1 MSEKKQKKVLGR
13 GLDALLGDSSNTD
26 FSNDRKK
33 NTDSLQLSLD
43 KIHVNPN
50 QPRTNFD
57 SNQIDNLVVSIK
69 ELGIIQPITVRKIN
83 DDKYEIISGERRYR
97 ASKIAN
103 LESIPCYIKA
113 VEDESDL
120 LKMSLVEN
128 VQRVDLDPIEIALT
142 YERFVNEY
150 NLNIDAISRL
160 VGKDRSTVSNYI
172 RLLKLDPIIQ
182 SGIRDGFLSMGHGRA
197 LINVDDKK
205 LQIEIYEQII
215 SSKLSVR
222 QTEKIARGNKALASN
237 NSSSDVSKIYLDA
250 TNKFEK
256 LFNSKVTL
264 KENRKGKVSL
274 STTFK
279 SINELYSI
287 IKKITNWEKFFY

>member
-13 GLDALLGDSSNTD
+13 GLDALLGDTD
-26 FSNDRKK
+26 NSDLSIKKTDRI
-33 NTDSLQLSLD
+33 NSFQLSLN

-57 SNQIDNLVVSIK
+57 SKEIDNLVVSIK

-97 ASKIAN
+97 ASKIAK
-103 LESIPCYIKA
+103 LDSIPCFIKA
-113 VEDESDL
+113 VDNDTDL

-142 YERFVNEY
+142 YERLINEY
-150 NLNIDAISRL
+150 NLNIDTISRL
-160 VGKDRSTVSNYI
+160 VGKDRSTISNYL

-197 LINVDDKK
+197 LINIDDKK
-205 LQIEIYEQII
+205 LQLKIYEQII

-222 QTEKIARGNKALASN
+222 QTENIVRGKKPSN
-237 NSSSDVSKIYLDA
+237 INNHNSDVSKIYIDA

-264 KENRKGKVSL
+264 KENNRGKVTL
-274 STTFK
+274 STSFK
-279 SINELYSI
+279 SVNELYSI
-287 IKKITNWEKFFY
+287 IKKISNWKR

>member
-1 MSEKKQKKVLGR
+1 MSKKKQKKVLGR
-13 GLDALLGDSSNTD
+13 GLDALLGDPDNSN
-26 FSNDRKK
+26 FSNDMNK
-33 NTDSLQLSLD
+33 NSNSFQISLE
-43 KIHVNPN
+43 KIYVNRN

-57 SNQIDNLVVSIK
+57 SNEIDNLVVSIK

-103 LESIPCYIKA
+103 LKSIPCFIKA
-113 VEDESDL
+113 VEDEADL

-128 VQRVDLDPIEIALT
+128 IQRVDLDPIEIALT
-142 YERFVNEY
+142 YERFINEY

-160 VGKDRSTVSNYI
+160 VGKDRSTISNYI

-197 LINVDDKK
+197 LINVNDKK

-222 QTEKIARGNKALASN
+222 QTEKIVRGNKTKNTN
-237 NSSSDVSKIYLDA
+237 NSSSDVSKIYIDA

-264 KENRKGKVSL
+264 KENIKGKVSL

-279 SINELYSI
+279 SINELYSFL
-287 IKKITNWEKFFY
+287 KKISN

>member
-26 FSNDRKK
+26 FSYDGKK
-33 NTDSLQLSLD
+33 NTNSLQLSLD
-43 KIHVNPN
+43 KIRVNPN

-57 SNQIDNLVVSIK
+57 SDQIDNLVVSIK
-69 ELGIIQPITVRKIN
+69 ELGIIQPITVRKIK

-103 LESIPCYIKA
+103 LASIPCYIKA
-113 VEDESDL
+113 VEDETDL

-142 YERFVNEY
+142 YERFINEY
-150 NLNIDAISRL
+150 NLNIDSISRL

-222 QTEKIARGNKALASN
+222 QTEKMARGNKVSTSN
-237 NSSSDVSKIYLDA
+237 NSSSDVSKIYIDA

-264 KENRKGKVSL
+264 KENNKGKVSL

-279 SINELYSI
+279 SINELYSFL
-287 IKKITNWEKFFY
+287 KKISN

>member
-13 GLDALLGDSSNTD
+13 GLDALLGDSDNTD

-69 ELGIIQPITVRKIN
+69 ELGIIQPITVRKIK

-97 ASKIAN
+97 ASKIAK

-222 QTEKIARGNKALASN
+222 QTEKIARGNKASSNN
-237 NSSSDVSKIYLDA
+237 NSSSDVSKIYIDA

-264 KENRKGKVSL
+264 KENSKGKVSL

-287 IKKITNWEKFFY
+287 IKKITN

>member
-26 FSNDRKK
+26 FSNDGKK
-33 NTDSLQLSLD
+33 NTNSLQLSLD

-57 SNQIDNLVVSIK
+57 SDQIDNLVVSIK
-69 ELGIIQPITVRKIN
+69 ELGIIQPITVRKIK

-113 VEDESDL
+113 VEDETDL

-142 YERFVNEY
+142 YERFINEY
-150 NLNIDAISRL
+150 NLNIDGISRL
-160 VGKDRSTVSNYI
+160 VGKDRSTISNYI

-182 SGIRDGFLSMGHGRA
+182 SGIRDGFLTMGHGRA

-222 QTEKIARGNKALASN
+222 QTEKIVRGNKTTNTN
-237 NSSSDVSKIYLDA
+237 NSSSDVSKIYIDA

-264 KENRKGKVSL
+264 KENSKGKVSL

-279 SINELYSI
+279 SINELYSFL
-287 IKKITNWEKFFY
+287 KKISN

>member
-1 MSEKKQKKVLGR
+1 MSDKKQKKVLGR
-13 GLDALLGDSSNTD
+13 GLDALLGNSDNAD
-26 FSNDRKK
+26 FSK
-33 NTDSLQLSLD
+33 NNTNSLQLSLD
-43 KIHVNPN
+43 KIYVNPN

-113 VEDESDL
+113 VEDETDL

-142 YERFVNEY
+142 YERFINEY

-222 QTEKIARGNKALASN
+222 QTEKIARGNKALPSN

-264 KENRKGKVSL
+264 KENSKGKVSL
-274 STTFK
+274 LTTFK

-287 IKKITNWEKFFY
+287 IKKITN

>member
-13 GLDALLGDSSNTD
+13 GLDALLGDADNSNLTI
-26 FSNDRKK
+26 KK
-33 NTDSLQLSLD
+33 NTDSFELSLD
-43 KIHVNPN
+43 KIFVNPN

-57 SNQIDNLVVSIK
+57 SNEIDNLAVSIK
-69 ELGIIQPITVRKIN
+69 ELGIIQPITVRKVN
-83 DDKYEIISGERRYR
+83 ENKYEIISGERRYR

-103 LESIPCYIKA
+103 LDSIPCYIKA
-113 VEDESDL
+113 VENDTDL

-142 YERFVNEY
+142 YERLINEY
-150 NLNIDAISRL
+150 NLNIDIISKL
-160 VGKDRSTVSNYI
+160 VGKDRSTVSNYV

-197 LINVDDKK
+197 LINIDDKK

-215 SSKLSVR
+215 SSNLSVR
-222 QTEKIARGNKALASN
+222 QTEKIVRGNKTLTSN
-237 NSSSDVSKIYLDA
+237 NSHSDVSKIYIDA

-256 LFNSKVTL
+256 LFDSKVSLKENSKGKVTL
-264 KENRKGKVSL
+264 
-274 STTFK
+274 STSFK

-287 IKKITNWEKFFY
+287 LKKISN

>member
-13 GLDALLGDSSNTD
+13 GLDALLGDADNSNLTI
-26 FSNDRKK
+26 KK
-33 NTDSLQLSLD
+33 NTDSYELSLD
-43 KIHVNPN
+43 KIFVNPN

-57 SNQIDNLVVSIK
+57 SNEIDNLAVSIK
-69 ELGIIQPITVRKIN
+69 ELGIIQPITVRKVN
-83 DDKYEIISGERRYR
+83 ENKYEIISGERRFR

-103 LESIPCYIKA
+103 LDSIPCYIKA
-113 VEDESDL
+113 VENDTDL

-142 YERFVNEY
+142 YERLINEY
-150 NLNIDAISRL
+150 NLNIDIISKL
-160 VGKDRSTVSNYI
+160 VGKDRSTVSNYV

-197 LINVDDKK
+197 LINIDDKK

-215 SSKLSVR
+215 SSNLSVR
-222 QTEKIARGNKALASN
+222 QTEKIVRGNKTLTSN
-237 NSSSDVSKIYLDA
+237 NSHSDVSKIYIDA

-256 LFNSKVTL
+256 LFDSKVTL
-264 KENRKGKVSL
+264 KENNKGKVTL
-274 STTFK
+274 STSFK

-287 IKKITNWEKFFY
+287 LKKISN

>member
-13 GLDALLGDSSNTD
+13 GLDALLGDSDNTD
-26 FSNDRKK
+26 LSNDIKS
-33 NTDSLQLSLD
+33 NPNSLQLSLD

-57 SNQIDNLVVSIK
+57 SVQIDNLVISIK

-97 ASKIAN
+97 ASKMAN
-103 LESIPCYIKA
+103 LESIPCYVKA
-113 VEDESDL
+113 VEDETDL

-142 YERFVNEY
+142 YERFINEY
-150 NLNIDAISRL
+150 KLNIDDISRL
-160 VGKDRSTVSNYI
+160 VGKDRSTISNYI
-172 RLLKLDPIIQ
+172 RLLKLDPIVQ

-197 LINVDDKK
+197 LINVDNKK

-222 QTEKIARGNKALASN
+222 QTEKIAKGNKTSTIN
-237 NSSSDVSKIYLDA
+237 NSNSDVSKIYIDA

-256 LFNSKVTL
+256 LFNSKITL
-264 KENRKGKVSL
+264 KENSKGKVTLLAS
-274 STTFK
+274 FN
-279 SINELYSI
+279 SINELYSVL
-287 IKKITNWEKFFY
+287 KKIVN

>member
-26 FSNDRKK
+26 FSNDGKK
-33 NTDSLQLSLD
+33 NTNSLQLSLD
-43 KIHVNPN
+43 KIYVNPN

-69 ELGIIQPITVRKIN
+69 ELGIIQPITVRKIK

-113 VEDESDL
+113 VEDETDL

-142 YERFVNEY
+142 YERFINEY

-160 VGKDRSTVSNYI
+160 VGKDRSTISNYI

-222 QTEKIARGNKALASN
+222 QTEKVVRGNKTRNTN
-237 NSSSDVSKIYLDA
+237 NSSSDVSKIYIDA

-264 KENRKGKVSL
+264 KENSKGRVSL

-279 SINELYSI
+279 SINELYSFL
-287 IKKITNWEKFFY
+287 KKISN